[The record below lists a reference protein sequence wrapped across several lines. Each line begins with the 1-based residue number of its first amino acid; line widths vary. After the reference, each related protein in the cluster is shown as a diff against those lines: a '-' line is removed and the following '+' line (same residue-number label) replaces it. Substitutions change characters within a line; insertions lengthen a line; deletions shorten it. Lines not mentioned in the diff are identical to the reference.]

1 MQQLE
6 LEIEVAIR
14 SGNSSSSFAQEPHVR
29 HKEKPLHIS
38 LRRRH
43 GSGGHVRVGGGP
55 GGGGACNRPHGAGV
69 RGRIARRQAARK
81 GRHRLGPL
89 ALDVMR
95 QGRPFVFW
103 KLDDDVKV
111 QDGRETK
118 QDAGDLPD
126 HVKAEAKR
134 GEEHQEAE
142 TAPRRVH
149 EAKVFRNG
157 CCNLFKSRKKE
168 GFTRI
173 KKEKRSSACSRQ
185 RRVLLLRCM
194 SSRRHTQKR
203 HGKRVLQK
211 QRRIRHIPSW
221 RGSRSSKEGT
231 QSSSRKRR

>member
-157 CCNLFKSRKKE
+157 CCNRLGVGLEAAKKAPKAAHVNGDDEAAQGRRSHDGQHGGSDHE
-168 GFTRI
+168 GGNRQVGNPHVRD
-173 KKEKRSSACSRQ
+173 ELWQ
-185 RRVLLLRCM
+185 RRGADVLDEGGHL
-194 SSRRHTQKR
+194 
-203 HGKRVLQK
+203 GNRVVF
-211 QRRIRHIPSW
+211 
-221 RGSRSSKEGT
+221 
-231 QSSSRKRR
+231 